1 MNADMRT
8 ARAAW
13 NRLARILPLLLAFC
27 LFAAGCQSSQNP
39 PPESQT
45 SSAPVSQ
52 ASPEVSPEAEHAR
65 ETFEQLCR
73 RLFEDQLTASFL
85 SLHYSLAD
93 PAAYGISDYEIS
105 FGDFSLD
112 AMEEDFQAQQ
122 EILAA
127 LRDIDPQLLTE
138 DQALT
143 WEILTDTLETE
154 QTSQDCLLYYQ
165 PLAPSIGVQAQLP
178 VLLAEYVF
186 YDAGDIEEYLTLLA
200 DIDRYYRQILDFEK
214 EKARAGLFLTDACA
228 DQIIEE
234 CEAYTLDPEYN
245 FMTTSFDQRVDAM
258 EELSDE
264 ERAACKER
272 NLEIVASDFIPAYEL
287 LLEGLEDLK
296 GACTNELGLCYYSGG
311 KTYYEYLVRS
321 LGSTYP
327 SIDKMKRAIEQQI
340 RSDLSAISDIVQE
353 HPETAEEAAGYQFAY
368 TTPESILRQLETQAA
383 EEFPE
388 IEDYSYSA
396 RYVPEALRQTLGPAF
411 FLVPPIDRYNSCV
424 IYINPDSVSQ
434 NQSLFTTLAH
444 EGIPGHLYQNVYFLS
459 HCTSDIRK
467 ILSFGSY
474 SEGWATYVEHC
485 AYTMDNGLSPA
496 LGELLARNVSATL
509 GLHALMDINIH
520 YYGWDREQVA
530 SYLEQ
535 FFDIRGGGVADALF
549 DAMLSSPANY
559 LEYYVGYLEIL
570 NIRQQAEETLGD
582 RFEAKEFHRF
592 LLDIGPAPFTVI
604 RPRFQAW
611 LMLYH

>member
-178 VLLAEYVF
+178 VLLAEYAF
-186 YDAGDIEEYLTLLA
+186 YDSEDIEEYLTLLA

-296 GACTNELGLCYYSGG
+296 GTCANELGLCYYSGG

-327 SIDKMKRAIEQQI
+327 SIDEMKRAIEQQI

-368 TTPESILRQLETQAA
+368 TTPESILRQLEAQAA

-434 NQSLFTTLAH
+434 DQSLFTTLAH

-459 HCTSDIRK
+459 QCASDIRK

-496 LGELLARNVSATL
+496 LGELLARNASATL

-570 NIRQQAEETLGD
+570 NMRQQAEETLGD

>member
-52 ASPEVSPEAEHAR
+52 ASPEASPEAESAR

-178 VLLAEYVF
+178 VLLAEYAF

-245 FMTTSFDQRVDAM
+245 FMTASFDQRVDAM
-258 EELSDE
+258 EELSEE

-368 TTPESILRQLETQAA
+368 TTPESILRQLEAQAA

-434 NQSLFTTLAH
+434 DQSLFTTLAH

-459 HCTSDIRK
+459 QCASDIRK

-496 LGELLARNVSATL
+496 LGELLARNASATL

-604 RPRFQAW
+604 RPRFQTW

>member
-52 ASPEVSPEAEHAR
+52 AFPEISPEAENAR

-154 QTSQDCLLYYQ
+154 QTSQDFLLYYQ

-245 FMTTSFDQRVDAM
+245 FMTASFDQRVDAM
-258 EELSDE
+258 EELSEE

-368 TTPESILRQLETQAA
+368 TTPESILRQLEAQAA

-496 LGELLARNVSATL
+496 LGELLARNASATL

-570 NIRQQAEETLGD
+570 NMRRQAEETLGD

>member
-1 MNADMRT
+1 MR
-8 ARAAW
+8 RK
-13 NRLARILPLLLAFC
+13 
-27 LFAAGCQSSQNP
+27 G
-39 PPESQT
+39 
-45 SSAPVSQ
+45 
-52 ASPEVSPEAEHAR
+52 
-65 ETFEQLCR
+65 
-73 RLFEDQLTASFL
+73 
-85 SLHYSLAD
+85 
-93 PAAYGISDYEIS
+93 
-105 FGDFSLD
+105 
-112 AMEEDFQAQQ
+112 
-122 EILAA
+122 
-127 LRDIDPQLLTE
+127 
-138 DQALT
+138 
-143 WEILTDTLETE
+143 
-154 QTSQDCLLYYQ
+154 
-165 PLAPSIGVQAQLP
+165 
-178 VLLAEYVF
+178 
-186 YDAGDIEEYLTLLA
+186 
-200 DIDRYYRQILDFEK
+200 
-214 EKARAGLFLTDACA
+214 RAGLFLTDACA

-258 EELSDE
+258 EELSEE

-368 TTPESILRQLETQAA
+368 TTPESILRQLEAQAA

-396 RYVPEALRQTLGPAF
+396 RYVPGGAAPDAGPAF

-434 NQSLFTTLAH
+434 DQSLFTTLAH

-459 HCTSDIRK
+459 QCASDIRK

-496 LGELLARNVSATL
+496 LGELLARNASATL

-535 FFDIRGGGVADALF
+535 FFDIRGDGV
-549 DAMLSSPANY
+549 
-559 LEYYVGYLEIL
+559 G
-570 NIRQQAEETLGD
+570 R
-582 RFEAKEFHRF
+582 
-592 LLDIGPAPFTVI
+592 
-604 RPRFQAW
+604 RP
-611 LMLYH
+611 L

>member
-85 SLHYSLAD
+85 NLHYSLAD

-178 VLLAEYVF
+178 VLLAEYAF

-296 GACTNELGLCYYSGG
+296 GTCANELGLCYYSGG

-327 SIDKMKRAIEQQI
+327 SIDEMKRAIEQQI

-368 TTPESILRQLETQAA
+368 TTPESILRQLEAQAA

-459 HCTSDIRK
+459 QCASDIRK

-496 LGELLARNVSATL
+496 LGELLARNASATL

-535 FFDIRGGGVADALF
+535 FFDIRGSGVADALF

>member
-52 ASPEVSPEAEHAR
+52 ASPEVSPEAESAR

-178 VLLAEYVF
+178 VLLAEYAF
-186 YDAGDIEEYLTLLA
+186 YDAEDIEEYLTLLS

-296 GACTNELGLCYYSGG
+296 GTCANELGLCYYSGG

-327 SIDKMKRAIEQQI
+327 SIDEMKRAIEQQI
-340 RSDLSAISDIVQE
+340 RSDLAAISDIVQE

-368 TTPESILRQLETQAA
+368 TTPESILRQLEAQAA

-496 LGELLARNVSATL
+496 LGELLARNASATL

-570 NIRQQAEETLGD
+570 NMRQQAEETLGD

>member
-85 SLHYSLAD
+85 NLHYSLAD

-178 VLLAEYVF
+178 VLLAEYAF

-296 GACTNELGLCYYSGG
+296 GTCANELGLCYYSGG

-327 SIDKMKRAIEQQI
+327 SIDEMKRAIEQQI

-368 TTPESILRQLETQAA
+368 TTPESILRQLEAQAA

-434 NQSLFTTLAH
+434 DQSLFTTLAH

-496 LGELLARNVSATL
+496 LGELLARNASATL

-570 NIRQQAEETLGD
+570 NMRQQAEETLGD

>member
-52 ASPEVSPEAEHAR
+52 ASPEVSPEAESAR

-85 SLHYSLAD
+85 NLHYSLAD

-178 VLLAEYVF
+178 VLLAEYAF

-258 EELSDE
+258 EELSEE

-296 GACTNELGLCYYSGG
+296 GTCANELGLCYYSGG

-327 SIDKMKRAIEQQI
+327 SIDEMKRAIEQQI
-340 RSDLSAISDIVQE
+340 RSDLAAISDIVQE

-368 TTPESILRQLETQAA
+368 TTPESILRQLEAQAA

-434 NQSLFTTLAH
+434 DQSLFTTLAH

-496 LGELLARNVSATL
+496 LGELLARNASATL

-535 FFDIRGGGVADALF
+535 FFDIRGSGVADALF

-570 NIRQQAEETLGD
+570 NMRQQAEETLGD

>member
-39 PPESQT
+39 PPESQI

-52 ASPEVSPEAEHAR
+52 ASPEASPEAESAR

-73 RLFEDQLTASFL
+73 RLFEAQLTASFL

-258 EELSDE
+258 EELSEE

-368 TTPESILRQLETQAA
+368 TTPESILRQLEAQAA

-434 NQSLFTTLAH
+434 DQSLFTTLAH

-459 HCTSDIRK
+459 QCTSDIRK

-496 LGELLARNVSATL
+496 LGELLARNASATL

-570 NIRQQAEETLGD
+570 NMRRQAEETLGD

>member
-39 PPESQT
+39 PPESQI
-45 SSAPVSQ
+45 SSAPISQ
-52 ASPEVSPEAEHAR
+52 ASPEASPEAESAR

-73 RLFEDQLTASFL
+73 RLFEAQLTASFL

-234 CEAYTLDPEYN
+234 CEAYTVDPEYN

-258 EELSDE
+258 EELSEE

-287 LLEGLEDLK
+287 LLKGLEDLK
-296 GACTNELGLCYYSGG
+296 GTCANELGLCYYAGG

-368 TTPESILRQLETQAA
+368 TTPESILRQLEAQAA

-496 LGELLARNVSATL
+496 LGELLARNASATL

-570 NIRQQAEETLGD
+570 NMRQQAEETLGD

>member
-52 ASPEVSPEAEHAR
+52 ASPEVSPEAESAR

-178 VLLAEYVF
+178 VLLAEYAF
-186 YDAGDIEEYLTLLA
+186 YDAEDIEEYLTLLS

-296 GACTNELGLCYYSGG
+296 GTCANELGLCYYSGG

-327 SIDKMKRAIEQQI
+327 SIDEMKRAIEQQI
-340 RSDLSAISDIVQE
+340 RSDLAAISDIVQE

-368 TTPESILRQLETQAA
+368 TTPESILRQLEAQAA

-434 NQSLFTTLAH
+434 DQSLFTTLAH

-496 LGELLARNVSATL
+496 LGELLARNASATL

-570 NIRQQAEETLGD
+570 NMRQQAEETLGD